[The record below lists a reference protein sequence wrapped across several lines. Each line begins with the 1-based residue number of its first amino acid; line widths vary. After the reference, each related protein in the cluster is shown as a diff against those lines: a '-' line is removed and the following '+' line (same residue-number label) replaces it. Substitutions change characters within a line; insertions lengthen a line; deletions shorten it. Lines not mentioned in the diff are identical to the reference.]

1 MAGRP
6 FSSVPRLGIVAGPT
20 RLPFVSMNEEPQRED
35 DEPIASSDFSP
46 NVPKEGDIIDGKYL
60 VGTVIG
66 EGGMGVVLSGEHMQL
81 RQPIAIKVLAPK
93 YAADRQ
99 FRARFLR
106 EARAAA
112 SLSSD
117 HAVRIIDVG
126 TTAEKLPFMVMER
139 LEGESLESRLERG
152 PLSVPMTLDIVAQAL
167 SAIADAHARGLVH
180 RDLKPGNLFL
190 TPKDDGSLRVKV
202 LDFGI
207 SKSMLEVDASATDAS
222 LTAPRALLGSPL
234 YMSPEQL
241 RDASGVDARTDVW
254 AMGVVIFE
262 LLSGRAPFETNSIPE
277 LYAKILNEATPSLR
291 ALVPNVSFELEAVI
305 SRCLE
310 KERSERFSDA
320 ADLARA
326 IERVRSPDR
335 GAVAETVPVG
345 SIPVPPVV
353 RRTPVVA
360 LATAFFALALL
371 AIGYIGYG
379 GVFGTPPPAPFVAPS
394 ASNSG
399 PRTDSL
405 PSPELVLLP
414 PLPNVDSGLTS
425 KVSETNPSPGPSAAR
440 PVGSAQVR
448 VRGLKQIKLIE

>member
-1 MAGRP
+1 
-6 FSSVPRLGIVAGPT
+6 
-20 RLPFVSMNEEPQRED
+20 MNEEPQRED
-35 DEPIASSDFSP
+35 DEPIASSDP
-46 NVPKEGDIIDGKYL
+46 APVVPREGDIIDGKYL
-60 VGTVIG
+60 VGTLLG
-66 EGGMGVVLSGEHMQL
+66 EGGMGVVLSGEHTQL

-126 TTAEKLPFMVMER
+126 TTADKLPFMVMER
-139 LEGESLESRLERG
+139 LDGESLEARLERG
-152 PLSVPMTLDIVAQAL
+152 PLSVPITLDVVAQAL
-167 SAIADAHARGLVH
+167 SAVTDAHARGLVH

-190 TPKDDGSLRVKV
+190 TPKDDGTLRVKV

-277 LYAKILNEATPSLR
+277 LYAKILNEPTPSLR
-291 ALVPNVSFELEAVI
+291 ALVPNVSVELEAVVT
-305 SRCLE
+305 RCLE
-310 KERSERFSDA
+310 KDRSRRFTDA

-326 IERVRSPDR
+326 IDRVRTADR
-335 GAVAETVPVG
+335 GAAAATVAVG
-345 SIPVPPVV
+345 TSPAPPVS
-353 RRTPVVA
+353 RRAPVVA
-360 LATAFFALALL
+360 IAAAGLAFALL
-371 AIGYIGYG
+371 ALGYVG
-379 GVFGTPPPAPFVAPS
+379 FSSPPSAPVVVPS
-394 ASNSG
+394 ASNSATRSES
-399 PRTDSL
+399 PPSTALVSPPPVL
-405 PSPELVLLP
+405 PI
-414 PLPNVDSGLTS
+414 VDSGPS
-425 KVSETNPSPGPSAAR
+425 KVSESAPPPSSPSALR
-440 PVGSAQVR
+440 PIGSSDVR